1 MSKLIGVWHID
12 IELLTLPLK
21 VYAGFL
27 MAGFCLGLMILIIGA
42 IIQEYNAKQLFLISL
57 VPSICFLIGMANLAV
72 FWVVIT
78 VYIVTIITANFYWGL
93 GAYKEFNKH
102 SDSKNSANMDFQT
115 FKNLYDLNPDRFN
128 YVPYGGCWE
137 YVYKNSEYSWLF
149 EKIYISITDPKE
161 FAKYYKW
168 NKQRLKQEA
177 KDEAIADRA
186 KRHKANVENMQL
198 ILNQAQMNIDALKK
212 QADKEIAM
220 ASDISKQVKERV
232 G

>member
-42 IIQEYNAKQLFLISL
+42 IIQEYNEKQIFLISL

-78 VYIVTIITANFYWGL
+78 VYIVTIISYNFYWWL
-93 GAYKEFNKH
+93 DAYKEFNRYAAGQ
-102 SDSKNSANMDFQT
+102 NSTNMDFQT

-128 YVPYGGCWE
+128 YVSYGGCWE
-137 YVYKNSEYSWLF
+137 YVYKNSEHPWLF
-149 EKIYISITDPKE
+149 EKIYISITDHKE

-177 KDEAIADRA
+177 KDKAIADRA
-186 KRHKANVENMQL
+186 KRHRAYVKNMQL
-198 ILNQAQMNIDALKK
+198 ILNQAQMDIDVLKK
-212 QADKEIAM
+212 QADEEIAM
-220 ASDISKQVKERV
+220 AADISKQVKERM
-232 G
+232 